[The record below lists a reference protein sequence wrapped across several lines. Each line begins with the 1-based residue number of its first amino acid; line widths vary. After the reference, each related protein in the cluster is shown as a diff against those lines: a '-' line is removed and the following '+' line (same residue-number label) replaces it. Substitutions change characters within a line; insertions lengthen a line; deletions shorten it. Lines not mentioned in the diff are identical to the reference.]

1 MLARTWT
8 GRTLTSK
15 AEAYSDFLKTKG
27 IQDYLATPGNR
38 GVFVLRRALGT
49 ETEFLLV
56 SLWDSEDAIR
66 DFAGPDMN
74 RAFYYPEDDDFLLE
88 FAPQAT
94 HYEVLHQV
102 RK

>member
-8 GRTLTSK
+8 GRTPSSK
-15 AEAYSDFLKTKG
+15 AEAYSEFLKTKG

-38 GVFVLRRALGT
+38 GVFVLRRPLGE
-49 ETEFLLV
+49 ETEFLLI

-66 DFAGPDMN
+66 AFAGDDLTK
-74 RAFYYPEDDDFLLE
+74 AYYYPEDDDFLLE
-88 FAPQAT
+88 FTPQST
-94 HYEVLHQV
+94 HYEIIHQV

>member
-1 MLARTWT
+1 MLARTWS

-15 AEAYSDFLKTKG
+15 AEAYSEFLKTKG

-38 GVFVLRRALGT
+38 GVLVLRRPLGE

-56 SLWDSEDAIR
+56 SLWDSEASIR
-66 DFAGPDMN
+66 AFAGDDLTK
-74 RAFYYPEDDDFLLE
+74 AFYYPEDDDFLLE

-94 HYEVLHQV
+94 HYELLHQV
-102 RK
+102 RQ

>member
-1 MLARTWT
+1 MLARTWS

-27 IQDYLATPGNR
+27 IQDYLATPGNH
-38 GVFVLRRALGT
+38 GVLVLRRPLGA
-49 ETEFLLV
+49 ETEFLLI
-56 SLWDSEDAIR
+56 SLWDSEDSIR
-66 DFAGPDMN
+66 AFAGDEVT
-74 RAFYYPEDDDFLLE
+74 RAYYYPEDDDFLLE

-94 HYEVLHQV
+94 HYDVIHQV